1 MKVMGKSS
9 LSSFVMA
16 LINIG
21 WYGTM
26 ILLAL
31 SVCLLAIAPW
41 VDPPRVEVGL
51 AAPAAFAIEPRTHPV
66 TASPSGVEN
75 VHLEDGR
82 GSLRFSPRSRVVV
95 AGIAA
100 VIIAALA
107 LTMWMLGELRAVF
120 RTLRAGQPFVAA
132 NAVRIRRI
140 AYAVLIGELAR
151 ALLEYIGMRY
161 AMTNFALEGVRFEA
175 RPDINVVAVICGLII
190 LVIAEVFREG
200 TRLDEEQSLTI

>member
-9 LSSFVMA
+9 LSAFVMA

-140 AYAVLIGELAR
+140 AYAVLIGELCADTTR
-151 ALLEYIGMRY
+151 IHRHALRNDQLRPRRRSLRGP
-161 AMTNFALEGVRFEA
+161 A
-175 RPDINVVAVICGLII
+175 RPQRRRGHLLASS
-190 LVIAEVFREG
+190 FW
-200 TRLDEEQSLTI
+200 